1 MSKQATGVV
10 DQRIAKALSH
20 PVRAHILQILNDRVA
35 SPNEIAEE
43 IKEPLGNVSY
53 HVRALLNLGC
63 VELVR
68 TAPRRGAIEHY
79 YRAVTR
85 PFFSDRDWTKLPQS
99 ARQAISDVVLESIWG
114 DVSGAMEDG
123 SFEARSDRHL
133 SRTALL
139 LDEQA
144 WEELNEILKGVVEDA
159 LRLEGES
166 ASRRAE
172 SGEEG
177 FNAKLAIMHFQTST
191 AGEAPAKANA
201 KRGGGRRKAK
211 AKS

>member
-1 MSKQATGVV
+1 MTTQTAGVV

-20 PVRAHILQILNDRVA
+20 PVRAHILQILNERVA
-35 SPNEIAEE
+35 SPNEIAED

-99 ARQAISDVVLESIWG
+99 ARNAISDRVLEAIWS

-123 SFEARSDRHL
+123 VLEARPDRHL

-144 WEELNEILKGVVEDA
+144 WEELNEILHGVVEDA
-159 LRLEGES
+159 MRLEAES
-166 ASRRAE
+166 ANRRAE
-172 SGEEG
+172 TGEEG
-177 FNAKLAIMHFQTST
+177 FNTKLALMHFETDTSDDT
-191 AGEAPAKANA
+191 PRNGTSG
-201 KRGGGRRKAK
+201 RRRKA
-211 AKS
+211 

>member
-1 MSKQATGVV
+1 MSNQATGVV

-43 IKEPLGNVSY
+43 MKEPLGNVSY

-63 VELVR
+63 VELVD
-68 TAPRRGAIEHY
+68 TQPRRGAIEHY
-79 YRAVTR
+79 YKAVAR
-85 PFFSDRDWTKLPQS
+85 PFFSDNDWTKLPRS
-99 ARQAISDVVLESIWG
+99 ARHAISDRTLESIWT
-114 DVSGAMEDG
+114 DVAGSMEDG
-123 SFEARSDRHL
+123 SFESRADRHL

-144 WEELNEILKGVVEDA
+144 WEELNEILKGVLEDA
-159 LRLEGES
+159 LRLETES
-166 ASRRAE
+166 ANRRAE

-177 FNAKLAIMHFQTST
+177 INTKLALMHFETST
-191 AGEAPAKANA
+191 ASGGSSKKQPA
-201 KRGGGRRKAK
+201 RRKARATVK
-211 AKS
+211 A

>member
-1 MSKQATGVV
+1 MSNQATGVV

-53 HVRALLNLGC
+53 HVRALLNLNC

-99 ARQAISDVVLESIWG
+99 ARHAISDRTLESIWS
-114 DVSGAMEDG
+114 DVSGAMADG

-133 SRTALL
+133 SRSALL
-139 LDEQA
+139 LDEEA
-144 WEELNEILKGVVEDA
+144 WEELNGILKDVVEDA
-159 LRLEGES
+159 LRLEAES
-166 ASRRAE
+166 ANRRAK

-177 FNAKLAIMHFQTST
+177 INTKLSLMHFETTT
-191 AGEAPAKANA
+191 AGDTVSGNGK
-201 KRGGGRRKAK
+201 KSTRRKAK
-211 AKS
+211 SKA

>member
-1 MSKQATGVV
+1 VTKQAAGVV

-79 YRAVTR
+79 YRAIAR

-99 ARQAISDVVLESIWG
+99 ARQAISDVVLESIWS
-114 DVSGAMEDG
+114 DVNGAMEDG
-123 SFEARSDRHL
+123 TFEVRSDRHL

-139 LDEQA
+139 LDEQG

-159 LRLEGES
+159 MRIETES

-172 SGEEG
+172 SGEKG
-177 FNAKLAIMHFQTST
+177 FNTKLAIMHFETET
-191 AGEAPAKANA
+191 AGDAPAKASA
-201 KRGGGRRKAK
+201 KRGGRGKAK
-211 AKS
+211 ARR